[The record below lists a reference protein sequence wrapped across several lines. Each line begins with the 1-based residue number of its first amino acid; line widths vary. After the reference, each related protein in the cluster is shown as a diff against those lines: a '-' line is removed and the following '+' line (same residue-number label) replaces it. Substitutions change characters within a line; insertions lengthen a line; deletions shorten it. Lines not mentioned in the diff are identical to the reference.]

1 MSYLFSIALFAQ
13 SPFSELNYRH
23 IGPDGNRAVA
33 AMSEP
38 NNPLVMYIGAA
49 SGGIFKTDDG
59 GATWKSIFDKY
70 EVLSIGSLA
79 MSNTD
84 TKQIWAGTGET
95 FVIRPAHSVGNG
107 IYKSNDGGKTWKNM
121 GLEKTGRI
129 GRIVIHPKNPD
140 IVYACSMGHLY
151 GPQQERGVYRTKDGG
166 KTWEQ
171 ILFIDQ
177 NTGANEIAIDPQNP
191 DILFAA
197 LWQVNIN
204 SWGLNSG
211 GTSGGIYRSK
221 DGGNTWQPLSENIFG
236 QKNVAVGKTSI
247 AVAPNNPKTV

>member
-1 MSYLFSIALFAQ
+1 MSKSLLTFAISYLFSIALFAQ
-13 SPFSELNYRH
+13 NPFSELNYRH

-38 NNPLVMYIGAA
+38 DNPLVMYIGAA

-59 GATWKSIFDKY
+59 GATWKPIFDKY
-70 EVLSIGSLA
+70 EVSSIGSLA

-151 GPQQERGVYRTKDGG
+151 GPQQERGVYRTKNGG

-171 ILFIDQ
+171 LRLKFYQ
-177 NTGANEIAIDPQNP
+177 Q
-191 DILFAA
+191 LRFFAQKYFRKVVA
-197 LWQVNIN
+197 KCFHHL
-204 SWGLNSG
+204 LSG
-211 GTSGGIYRSK
+211 KLRRSFHHY
-221 DGGNTWQPLSENIFG
+221 S
-236 QKNVAVGKTSI
+236 
-247 AVAPNNPKTV
+247 NPKS